1 MMLSVTLIGAFFCT
15 TEGELSTMFSHEEAV
30 KWQLVLLLVGL
41 PSYAHQLGD
50 RGWYVWL
57 EDAGIALG
65 DDAEVKGYLLLR
77 WSAEQRAN
85 EMPRVVGQQQGEA
98 VYG

>member
-1 MMLSVTLIGAFFCT
+1 
-15 TEGELSTMFSHEEAV
+15 MFSHEEAV
-30 KWQLVLLLVGL
+30 KHQLILLLLGLDAYVHPVGD
-41 PSYAHQLGD
+41 LG
-50 RGWYVWL
+50 WVVWL
-57 EDAGIALG
+57 EEAGLQMFC
-65 DDAEVKGYLLLR
+65 AEDVKGYLLLR